1 MRDTPIA
8 PSRGLFILGP
18 RRWIEG
24 LWMFRSPVF
33 SSKPLFVLPPP
44 LTHAKP
50 NKDLLTHKNSSW
62 LGGGSEFLI
71 ASAFEFGPPVGF
83 SFPSPNQD
91 LTRGSEMLKART
103 MPLVEDEDGDDGATT
118 TATRAAP
125 IPKAVKKEKAKK
137 KNKAYD
143 SPLAKLF
150 GRPTFSTSPEE
161 ETILKDKDV
170 DKGKKVK
177 VVEQQV
183 VSGKEGDVEQ
193 LKKEVGLV
201 RQSQLRMEEMLAGF
215 LAGKSA

>member
-1 MRDTPIA
+1 MP
-8 PSRGLFILGP
+8 
-18 RRWIEG
+18 
-24 LWMFRSPVF
+24 
-33 SSKPLFVLPPP
+33 
-44 LTHAKP
+44 
-50 NKDLLTHKNSSW
+50 
-62 LGGGSEFLI
+62 
-71 ASAFEFGPPVGF
+71 
-83 SFPSPNQD
+83 
-91 LTRGSEMLKART
+91 KART

-150 GRPTFSTSPEE
+150 GGPAFSTSPEE

-193 LKKEVGLV
+193 LKKEVELV
-201 RQSQLRMEEMLAGF
+201 RESQLRMEEMLAGF
-215 LAGKSA
+215 LGGKSA